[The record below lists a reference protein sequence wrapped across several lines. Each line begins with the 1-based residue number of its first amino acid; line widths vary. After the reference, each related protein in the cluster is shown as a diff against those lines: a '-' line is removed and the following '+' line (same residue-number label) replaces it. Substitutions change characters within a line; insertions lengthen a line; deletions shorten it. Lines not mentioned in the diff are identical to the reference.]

1 MLYWAIQTS
10 IISIILIFLVHHL
23 IQFFRDALT
32 IPKVKDLVNA
42 PKQKYETMLSVI
54 NCEEVENI
62 DSSFNDAYKQNLL
75 PIGEKTNNVTLDVE
89 NMKDE
94 LKLYLKNQN
103 VTKSNL

>member
-54 NCEEVENI
+54 NCEEVENV
-62 DSSFNDAYKQNLL
+62 DSSLNDAYKQNLL
-75 PIGEKTNNVTLDVE
+75 PTGEKTNNVTLDVE

-103 VTKSNL
+103 VKKSNL